1 MEYCGDKYE
10 GKTRNNRLEGFGKY
24 TLPTGTYYEG
34 EMYDGMFHGKG
45 TLHFQNGSK
54 YHATWERGHPKNG
67 EIIYADG
74 LKYKEGSHYC
84 DEFDR
89 RFYTEICFG
98 LKPAGRSQL
107 VDKEPRKQIPPG
119 CYDTGD
125 GFYDPLTR
133 VVTDYTGRFLRNSD
147 AEEHIWITTKCRKA
161 WDEHVG
167 ATYDA
172 EVVSHT
178 SKPY

>member
-1 MEYCGDKYE
+1 M
-10 GKTRNNRLEGFGKY
+10 EGFGKY

-54 YHATWERGHPKNG
+54 YHATWERGHPKNVLTA
-67 EIIYADG
+67 EHAPDQ
-74 LKYKEGSHYC
+74 S
-84 DEFDR
+84 
-89 RFYTEICFG
+89 
-98 LKPAGRSQL
+98 RSQL

-133 VVTDYTGRFLRNSD
+133 VVTDYTGRFLRNSGRSLALLNNTLD